1 MVNID
6 ALLSEWAYR
15 CEKGYPNMDSPSDL
29 RVLKTILKEQGI
41 QLPEQQLSL
50 FSDEELNAFSDTH
63 EFDCQDID
71 EKEMYAF
78 YKKMFPQYNE
88 EQLRDLIQ
96 DAINSQCKKPLRKAL
111 SDKKWVFDKKGNI
124 DHQLLDRYENE
135 ILLLTKG
142 VSQEDRKKW
151 IYYLNRPEIH
161 IKFEPT
167 RGAIGNL
174 FSDLKAS
181 ELPNTI
187 ISNIMF
193 HTGKDQGG
201 RGIGAGEFGMSLVF
215 SNITAATGKGDLD
228 LNGNE
233 FEIKG
238 QNATLGKRPDEL
250 NVINLDKF
258 ADYIDEIDDELG
270 GEDNVDIKNVE
281 VSDEE
286 YNKLIY
292 GKFERDKLTK
302 GKPDPKKGK
311 KTVSL
316 IVYKNKDYQP
326 KDFALILSDIY
337 NNTLNKEDFKDAFK
351 DTILELETVAKEKHA
366 EAVEEFF
373 DEIDFSTASGVQN
386 GIALLNF
393 YRYLLKEEFGY
404 FLAHDI
410 GADGKGKGDY
420 IYAEGDP
427 MSMTKELLAA
437 GATFQPIAPN
447 NMRPRIGF
455 GKGFTE

>member
-6 ALLSEWAYR
+6 NLVNEWAYR
-15 CEKGYPNMDSPSDL
+15 CEKGYPDMDSPSDL
-29 RVLKTILKEQGI
+29 RLLKVILKEQGI
-41 QLPEQQLSL
+41 SLSQFREQEEKLSNPL
-50 FSDEELNAFSDTH
+50 
-63 EFDCQDID
+63 DCQDID
-71 EKEMYAF
+71 EEEMYNYF
-78 YKKMFPQYNE
+78 KKVFPNYDKD
-88 EQLRDLIQ
+88 QLNDLVQ
-96 DAINSQCKKPLRKAL
+96 QTINSQCKLPVRKAL
-111 SDKKWVFDKKGNI
+111 SDKKWVIDKKGNI
-124 DHQLLDRYENE
+124 DHKLLDRYENE

-142 VSQEDRKKW
+142 VSQEKQKKYV
-151 IYYLNRPEIH
+151 YYLNRPESH
-161 IKFEPT
+161 IKFVPT
-167 RGAIGNL
+167 RGTIGNL
-174 FSDLKAS
+174 FDDLKES
-181 ELPNTI
+181 GLPDQI
-187 ISNIMF
+187 ISNIMY

-215 SNITAATGKGDLD
+215 SNITAATSKGDLD

-258 ADYIDEIDDELG
+258 AKYIEEIDTELG
-270 GEDNVDIKNVE
+270 GDSVDTKDIS

-286 YNKLIY
+286 YNKLVY
-292 GKFERDKLTK
+292 GKFERDRLNK

-316 IVYKNKDYQP
+316 ILYKNKDYQP
-326 KDFALILSDIY
+326 KDFAAILSDIY
-337 NNTLNKEDFKDAFK
+337 NNTSNKEDFKEAFK
-351 DTILELETVAKEKHA
+351 EAVLELETVDKEKHA
-366 EAVEEFF
+366 ESIEEYFG
-373 DEIDFSTASGVQN
+373 DIDFRTKEGVQN

-393 YRYLLKEEFGY
+393 YRYLLKEGFKY
-404 FLAHDI
+404 FLVHDI

-427 MSMTKELLAA
+427 ITMTNALLDA

>member
-15 CEKGYPNMDSPSDL
+15 CKKGYPDMDSSSDL
-29 RVLKTILKEQGI
+29 KVLKSILKEQGV
-41 QLPEQQLSL
+41 ELSNFNTL
-50 FSDEELNAFSDTH
+50 YEDEGDDFPDVH

-71 EKEMYAF
+71 EEEMYNF
-78 YKKMFPQYNE
+78 YKKTFPQYDEN
-88 EQLRDLIQ
+88 QLKDLVQ

-111 SDKKWVFDKKGNI
+111 ADKKWVFDRKGNI

-142 VSQEDRKKW
+142 VSQEDRKK
-151 IYYLNRPEIH
+151 YVFYLNRPNTH
-161 IKFEPT
+161 VKFEPT

-174 FSDLKAS
+174 FNDLKES
-181 ELPNTI
+181 GLPDSI

-215 SNITAATGKGDLD
+215 SNVTAATGKGDLD

-258 ADYIDEIDDELG
+258 AEYIDEIDAELG
-270 GEDNVDIKNVE
+270 NNNVDTKDVA
-281 VSDEE
+281 VSDKE
-286 YNKLIY
+286 YNKLVY

-316 IVYKNKDYQP
+316 IIYKNKDYQP
-326 KDFALILSDIY
+326 KDFANILSDIY
-337 NNTLNKEDFKDAFK
+337 NSTNRKEDFKKAFK
-351 DTILELETVAKEKHA
+351 EAILELETVAKEKHA
-366 EAVEEFF
+366 EAIDEFF
-373 DEIDFSTASGVQN
+373 DEIDFSTPNGVQN

-393 YRYLLKEEFGY
+393 YRYLLKEEFRY